1 MRTGSARADSD
12 TIRAPSHPLTV
23 VSGLGLSGQPWTI
36 NMVIDHDN
44 DPGQG
49 SSSEGVAS
57 HSERAGLRLQGY
69 ARLIANALHEYLH
82 S

>member
-1 MRTGSARADSD
+1 
-12 TIRAPSHPLTV
+12 
-23 VSGLGLSGQPWTI
+23 
-36 NMVIDHDN
+36 MVIDHDNDN

-57 HSERAGLRLQGY
+57 NSERAGLRLQGY